1 MEKVDTY
8 YFDRHGGVSQP
19 PYDSLNVSFHVGDDD
34 ELVRKNRELIKQK
47 TGCQFLLS
55 ARQVHGDVIFH
66 LDSTIDDDLEVDGVD
81 ALITRQ
87 KNVGL
92 LIQQA
97 DCQAVLLHDPVTE
110 AIAAIHC
117 GWRGSVVEIIGKT
130 VKMMGNKY
138 STNPQDLKA
147 WLSPS
152 LGPCC
157 AEFVNY
163 QTELPEKFIPFK
175 TGEANF
181 NFWQITRQQLLDS
194 GLSDKSISIAGMC
207 TACSDKF
214 FSYRRARWN
223 GEQKTGRNC
232 SVILLR

>member
-1 MEKVDTY
+1 MKNVEKF

-19 PYDSLNVSFHVGDDD
+19 PYDSLNVSFHVGDDED
-34 ELVRKNRELIKQK
+34 AVKKNRELIKQK
-47 TGCQFLLS
+47 MGCRFLLS
-55 ARQVHGDVIFH
+55 AKQVHGDSIYH
-66 LDSTIDDDLEVDGVD
+66 LKSSLETDLEVDGFD

-87 KNVGL
+87 KDVGL

-97 DCQAVLLHDPVTE
+97 DCQAVLLFDPDNE

-117 GWRGSVVEIIGKT
+117 GWRGNVVEIIGKT
-130 VKMMGNKY
+130 VKVMEKQYATRPENLHG
-138 STNPQDLKA
+138 

-163 QTELPEKFIPFK
+163 QTELPEKFLPFK
-175 TGEANF
+175 EGKAHF
-181 NFWQITRQQLLDS
+181 DFWQISRQQLLDC
-194 GLSDKSISIAGMC
+194 GLSKESISVAGAC
-207 TACSDKF
+207 TACSEDY

-223 GEQKTGRNC
+223 GGEKAGRNC